1 LSLPSFQESF
11 TPEVRKDCTGT
22 SHKREN
28 ANLALR
34 GKKKKKDVH
43 GFQGRKGLVT
53 LKNKHDIFK

>member
-34 GKKKKKDVH
+34 GKKKKKMYMA
-43 GFQGRKGLVT
+43 
-53 LKNKHDIFK
+53 FKEEKDL